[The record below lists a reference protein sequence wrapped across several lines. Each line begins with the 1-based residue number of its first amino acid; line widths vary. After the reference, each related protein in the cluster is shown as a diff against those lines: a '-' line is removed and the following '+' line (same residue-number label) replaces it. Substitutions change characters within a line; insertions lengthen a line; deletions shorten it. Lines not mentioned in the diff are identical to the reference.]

1 MNLFATRQF
10 PEVWRRVAWVA
21 LVFVV
26 QAVFG
31 HRLALFGIQPG
42 LLKLALFLFAVRSGA
57 LPGVWLGFAT
67 GFLLDLYGQGR
78 LGCFAFSFSLTT
90 YLVGLLDEREV
101 YTSIQTRLFAL
112 GGYCL
117 LQDAL
122 WAWADGLGAAHTL
135 QFLLRNG
142 LPSTLYTLLLGIVLF
157 LLRPTR
163 SLVSAG

>member
-21 LVFVV
+21 GVFVI

-31 HRLALFGIQPG
+31 QRLALFGIQPD
-42 LLKLALFLFAVRSGA
+42 LLKLAVFLFALRSGA
-57 LPGVWLGFAT
+57 LPGVWLGFSV

-78 LGCFAFSFSLTT
+78 LGCFAFSWTLTT
-90 YLVGLLDEREV
+90 YLVGLLDEREI
-101 YTSIQTRLFAL
+101 YTSMLTRLFVL

-122 WAWADGLGAAHTL
+122 WAWANGLQAAHAM
-135 QFLLRNG
+135 QFLLHNA
-142 LPSTLYTLLLGIVLF
+142 LPSTLYTMLLGTGLF